1 MNEKQCSLCGI
12 VEADDISLPWFPGH
26 TCSPECA
33 RTKAI
38 VDAIKGIGMLT
49 LDAKVL
55 AMLNALPEEVLED
68 GKVVRIPLKPQ

>member
-55 AMLNALPEEVLED
+55 AMLFDLLAYTELSSSYP
-68 GKVVRIPLKPQ
+68 R

>member
-1 MNEKQCSLCGI
+1 VNEKQCSLCGI

-55 AMLNALPEEVLED
+55 AMLFDLLAYTELSSSYP
-68 GKVVRIPLKPQ
+68 R

>member
-1 MNEKQCSLCGI
+1 MNDRCVICGDRLTI
-12 VEADDISLPWFPGH
+12 DAVPMHDGD

-55 AMLNALPEEVLED
+55 AMLFDLLAYTELSSSYP
-68 GKVVRIPLKPQ
+68 R